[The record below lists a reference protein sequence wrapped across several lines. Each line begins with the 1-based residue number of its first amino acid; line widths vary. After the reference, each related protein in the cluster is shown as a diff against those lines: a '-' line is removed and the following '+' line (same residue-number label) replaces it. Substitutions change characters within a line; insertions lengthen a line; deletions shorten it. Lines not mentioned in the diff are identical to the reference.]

1 MNPLT
6 VANAVAN
13 VIVAGA
19 VMDMAIRVFGDK
31 THRIHQHI
39 ELFWIRKTISSI
51 VICGA
56 VLNVITLSTPSW
68 TECLLNF
75 GFAANYAF
83 SSFYDRR
90 TTSVPKPTLK
100 PAPKK
105 RRIPRK

>member
-1 MNPLT
+1 
-6 VANAVAN
+6 
-13 VIVAGA
+13 
-19 VMDMAIRVFGDK
+19 MDMAIRVFGDK

-90 TTSVPKPTLK
+90 TAIQKPAPLK

-105 RRIPRK
+105 RRLPRK

>member
-1 MNPLT
+1 
-6 VANAVAN
+6 
-13 VIVAGA
+13 
-19 VMDMAIRVFGDK
+19 MDMAIRIFGDK

-56 VLNVITLSTPSW
+56 VLNVVTLSTPSW

-90 TTSVPKPTLK
+90 TAIQKPAPLK
-100 PAPKK
+100 AAPKK
-105 RRIPRK
+105 RKVPRK

>member
-1 MNPLT
+1 
-6 VANAVAN
+6 
-13 VIVAGA
+13 
-19 VMDMAIRVFGDK
+19 MDMAIRVFGDK

-75 GFAANYAF
+75 GFACNYGF

-90 TTSVPKPTLK
+90 TANPKPAPLK
-100 PAPKK
+100 AAPKK
-105 RRIPRK
+105 RRVPRK